1 MYGSEGGAFS
11 GNIYLTR
18 VTIPKSVPGVGGL
31 AFAACSSLA
40 GIYCEGSPSSL
51 DPFGAFTPDSI
62 TTVYFLPGTTGWET
76 TFGYRPTEVSKLFV
90 EMNASSFGVQA
101 NQFGFT
107 TTWASDKVVVVDT
120 CTNLAIPRWIPV
132 GTRTLTDGSA

>member
-1 MYGSEGGAFS
+1 M
-11 GNIYLTR
+11 
-18 VTIPKSVPGVGGL
+18 
-31 AFAACSSLA
+31 
-40 GIYCEGSPSSL
+40 
-51 DPFGAFTPDSI
+51 
-62 TTVYFLPGTTGWET
+62 PGTTGWET